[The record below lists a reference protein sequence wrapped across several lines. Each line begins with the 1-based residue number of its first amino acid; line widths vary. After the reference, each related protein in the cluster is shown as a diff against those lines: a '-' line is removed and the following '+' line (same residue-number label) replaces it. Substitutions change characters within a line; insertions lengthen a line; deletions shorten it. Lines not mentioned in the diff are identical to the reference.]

1 LEVWSAIGF
10 HPLSRSRVPPFDP
23 NDDAPASLAGHHT
36 SWVISGVAG
45 RCWPVDVTRQDS
57 EVSRL
62 IHEARHLNLHVEPG
76 VRGGRYALVRWAG
89 GRLAWRPP
97 RVPVC
102 QDPDGRYDP
111 C

>member
-1 LEVWSAIGF
+1 
-10 HPLSRSRVPPFDP
+10 LSRSRVPPFDP

-89 GRLAWRPP
+89 VGWRGGRHAFRFAKIPTA
-97 RVPVC
+97 
-102 QDPDGRYDP
+102 DTIHN
-111 C
+111 